1 MTWPHGDPNVVAR
14 GILAGRAYAGIGH
27 TTSTPPAKSIEQ
39 IVWEWLVDHVL
50 RPLFHP
56 LAHAFS
62 ASREAATVV
71 GFLLVIA
78 ALGLVAFVAF
88 RVLAAFV
95 RASTGGD
102 GGNATQSIPLDLGD
116 ASDWRAIARA
126 LAARGD
132 YARAI
137 AALFSAA
144 LAELDAR
151 AIVAFDASR
160 TPGEYARLV
169 RRAKLAAAAPFDV
182 LCERFV
188 RALYAPT
195 APAAAEYEAAE
206 RALAAFEPALS
217 A

>member
-1 MTWPHGDPNVVAR
+1 M
-14 GILAGRAYAGIGH
+14 
-27 TTSTPPAKSIEQ
+27 
-39 IVWEWLVDHVL
+39 WEWLVDQLL
-50 RPLFHP
+50 RRLYRPVAQVFT
-56 LAHAFS
+56 
-62 ASREAATVV
+62 ASHEAATMI

-78 ALGLVAFVAF
+78 ALGVVAFVAF

-95 RASTGGD
+95 RASNARGGRD
-102 GGNATQSIPLDLGD
+102 ATEAIPLDLRD
-116 ASDWRAIARA
+116 ASDWRAVARA

-151 AIVAFDASR
+151 ALVAFDASR

-169 RRAKLAAAAPFDV
+169 RRAKVAAAPPFDV
-182 LCERFV
+182 LCDRFV
-188 RALYAPT
+188 RALYAPN